1 MRPMR
6 TVLVAAILVVAIISS
21 GNFALSPVAAAAP
34 QNLKLLE
41 WPVPHGSAQLGG
53 IIEDNSGRIWFTENS
68 SGWLGL
74 LDPGVNKI
82 YEWSAWSANSHN
94 IVTGRAGA
102 FGGTSNRL
110 YFAEY
115 SRNEI
120 AFLDNVTG
128 YLNYLTEFTITG
140 TDPVSVAVDNT
151 GDIWFTESGNPGYI
165 GELSEINTSP
175 SSTTALLSEW
185 ALPAFSSALGFGN
198 GANLPCNCLPWDI
211 YVNQTSATSSSSP
224 DTYVWFTE
232 KTGGTGGAGAIGRL
246 QVTTNILTMWDLGA
260 SPLIGIHG
268 PTDIT
273 VDSSGN
279 VYWTNSA
286 SAGNSLSLLANGG
299 NTYKEYA
306 LATTSASPVS
316 PFPDP
321 ARQAVWGLEYTGNNI
336 LYLDTTAIT
345 TTGLTPVAAQC
356 TISPATNARVAN
368 CPNVATQT
376 TTSVARTGQRS
387 LGSPN
392 TITPV
397 NPTSS
402 GSLGSPTGPHNG
414 LYEYSLLSASAAP
427 YSLFLDAHANLWIT
441 ESSSTVNRIAEIQ
454 FPVDFSL
461 QLTSSSS
468 QSVSQGGSGTY
479 SISITPTTSQQVPVT
494 LSVNTPSGLTPS
506 FSTPIGTPPF
516 TSTLTISTT
525 GSTTPTTYAMS
536 ITGTSSSAAHSLSI
550 TLTVTVTGITTSSSA
565 STNSTLSTTTS
576 TIAVTSTLTQSVT
589 VTLTTTQYSVS
600 QTQSGVSPTT
610 FIQVSS
616 NSTISNFQFDSSKLL
631 LNFTVSGP
639 SGTLGY
645 TNVVI
650 AKNLLNGSPAVLIDN
665 GFTPVLALSLTS
677 NSTHYFIAFT
687 YHHST
692 HQITIGGSNTVP
704 EFPISALPLLAVAL
718 LMISLAVQ
726 KRRKR

>member
-1 MRPMR
+1 MRTMR
-6 TVLVAAILVVAIISS
+6 TVLVTAILVVAIISS
-21 GNFALSPVAAAAP
+21 GSLASSPVAAAAP
-34 QNLKLLE
+34 QNLRLRE
-41 WPVPHGSAQLGG
+41 WPVPHGSAELGG
-53 IIEDNSGRIWFTENS
+53 IIADSSGRIWFTENS

-74 LDPGVNKI
+74 LDPVVNKI
-82 YEWSAWSANSHN
+82 YEWGAWSANSRN

-102 FGGTSNRL
+102 FGGTSNRI

-128 YLNYLTEFTITG
+128 YLNYLTEFGING

-151 GDIWFTESGNPGYI
+151 GDIWFTVSGNPGYI
-165 GELSEINTSP
+165 GELSGINTAI
-175 SSTTALLSEW
+175 SSTTAQLSEW

-198 GANLPCNCLPWDI
+198 GANLPCNCLPWGI

-232 KTGGTGGAGAIGRL
+232 KIGGTNGHGAIGRL
-246 QVTTNILTMWDLGA
+246 QVSTNTLTMWDLGV
-260 SPLIGIHG
+260 SPLSGIHG

-286 SAGNSLSLLANGG
+286 SAGNSLSLLGNGQ

-306 LATTSASPVS
+306 LATTSAAPVS

-321 ARQAVWGLEYTGNNI
+321 ARKAVWALEYTGNNI

-345 TTGLTPVAAQC
+345 TTGLTPAAAQC

-376 TTSVARTGQRS
+376 TASVARAGQRS
-387 LGSPN
+387 LGYPN
-392 TITPV
+392 TVTPV

-402 GSLGSPTGPHNG
+402 GSLGSPSGPFNG
-414 LYEYSLLSASAAP
+414 LYEYGLLSASAGP
-427 YSLFLDAHANLWIT
+427 YSLFLDANENLWIT

-454 FPVDFSL
+454 FPADFSL

-468 QSVSQGGSGTY
+468 QSVPQGGSETY
-479 SISITPTTSQQVPVT
+479 SISITPTTDQQVPVT
-494 LSVNTPSGLTPS
+494 LSVNALSGLTPS

-525 GSTTPTTYAMS
+525 SSTTPTTYAMS
-536 ITGTSSSAAHSLSI
+536 ITGKSSSATHSLSI
-550 TLTVTVTGITTSSSA
+550 TLT
-565 STNSTLSTTTS
+565 
-576 TIAVTSTLTQSVT
+576 VTSTLTQSVT

-616 NSTISNFQFDSSKLL
+616 NSTVSNFQFDSSKLL

-639 SGTLGY
+639 SGTIGY

-665 GFTPVLALSLTS
+665 GLTPVLALSLTS

-704 EFPISALPLLAVAL
+704 EFQTSALPLLAGAL

>member
-1 MRPMR
+1 MR
-6 TVLVAAILVVAIISS
+6 TVLVAAILVVALISS
-21 GNFALSPVAAAAP
+21 GSFALSPVAAAAP
-34 QNLKLLE
+34 QNLKLVE
-41 WPVPHGSAQLGG
+41 WPVPHGSAELGG
-53 IIEDNSGRIWFTENS
+53 IIADSSGRIWFTENS

-74 LDPGVNKI
+74 LDPVVNKI
-82 YEWSAWSANSHN
+82 YEWSAWSANSRN

-102 FGGTSNRL
+102 FGGTSNRI

-128 YLNYLTEFTITG
+128 YLNYLTEFRINGTG
-140 TDPVSVAVDNT
+140 PVSVAVDNT

-165 GELSEINTSP
+165 GELSGINTAP
-175 SSTTALLSEW
+175 SSTTAQLSEW

-198 GANLPCNCLPWDI
+198 GTNLPCDCLPWDI

-232 KTGGTGGAGAIGRL
+232 KTGGTNGYGAIGRL
-246 QVTTNILTMWDLGA
+246 QVSTNILTIWDLGA
-260 SPLIGIHG
+260 SPLIGIHA

-286 SAGNSLSLLANGG
+286 SAGNSLSLLGNGG
-299 NTYKEYA
+299 TTYKEYA

-316 PFPDP
+316 PLPDP
-321 ARQAVWGLEYTGNNI
+321 ARKAVWGLEHTGNNI

-376 TTSVARTGQRS
+376 TTSVARAGQRS
-387 LGSPN
+387 LGYPN

-414 LYEYSLLSASAAP
+414 LYEYSLLSAGAGP
-427 YSLFLDAHANLWIT
+427 YSLFLDANENLWIT
-441 ESSSTVNRIAEIQ
+441 ESSNTVNRIAEIQ
-454 FPVDFSL
+454 FPADFSL

-479 SISITPTTSQQVPVT
+479 SISITPATSHQVPVT
-494 LSVNTPSGLTPS
+494 LSVNAPSGLTLS
-506 FSTPIGTPPF
+506 FSTPTGTPPF

-525 GSTTPTTYAMS
+525 DSTTPTNYALT
-536 ITGTSSSAAHSLSI
+536 ITGISSSATHSLGL
-550 TLTVTVTGITTSSSA
+550 TLTV
-565 STNSTLSTTTS
+565 TLSTTTS
-576 TIAVTSTLTQSVT
+576 TTAVTSTLTQSVT

-631 LNFTVSGP
+631 LNFTVNGP
-639 SGTLGY
+639 SGTIGY

-665 GFTPVLALSLTS
+665 GLTPVLAFSLAS

-704 EFPISALPLLAVAL
+704 EFPISALPLLAGAL